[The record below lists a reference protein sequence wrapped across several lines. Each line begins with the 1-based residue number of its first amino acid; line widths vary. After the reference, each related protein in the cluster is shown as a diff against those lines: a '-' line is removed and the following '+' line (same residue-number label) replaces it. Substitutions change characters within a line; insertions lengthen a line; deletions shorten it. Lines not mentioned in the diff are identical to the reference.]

1 MAGSK
6 RKPTQ
11 TNITADAVIMD
22 IRGGGRDSR
31 WYCLPPFRGD
41 PDRTTPRAAHSRY
54 PFYLV
59 SQGHL
64 VGIFDDWQEFSSLF
78 SRYKSLMMCL
88 SVSLKRKPAVSGYPD
103 NGYRGYQSIEEWGIH
118 PHPVDPQFI
127 KTPGVPA
134 PVVKRE
140 ATTGTSL
147 SFCAPPAPAGP
158 QLPSP
163 APRGPQLSSPR
174 KAAVNYAIR
183 GGGVVSSSAER
194 TEGRYRELQERGE
207 EPDLII
213 TRSLQAA
220 VVVCAGG
227 GGGVLA
233 SP

>member
-1 MAGSK
+1 MAASE

-41 PDRTTPRAAHSRY
+41 PDRTTRAAHSRY

-64 VGIFDDWQEFSSLF
+64 VGIFDDWQELETKASI
-78 SRYKSLMMCL
+78 
-88 SVSLKRKPAVSGYPD
+88 SGYPD
-103 NGYRGYQSIEEWGIH
+103 NSYRGYQSIEECVDAWQSLCRWGIH
-118 PHPVDPQFI
+118 PHPVDPQFV

-134 PVVKRE
+134 PAVKHE

-147 SFCAPPAPAGP
+147 SLKQLCTPAPAGP

-163 APRGPQLSSPR
+163 APAGPQLSSPR

-183 GGGVVSSSAER
+183 GGGVVSSSVER

-213 TRSLQAA
+213 TRSLQ
-220 VVVCAGG
+220 V
-227 GGGVLA
+227 A
-233 SP
+233 SLFALEEEEGS